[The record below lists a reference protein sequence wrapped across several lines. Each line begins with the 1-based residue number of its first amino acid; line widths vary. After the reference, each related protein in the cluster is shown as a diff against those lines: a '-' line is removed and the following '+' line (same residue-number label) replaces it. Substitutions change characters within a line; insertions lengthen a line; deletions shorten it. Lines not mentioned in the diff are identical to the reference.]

1 MRLTLF
7 IIYLL
12 LCNKFNLGLF
22 WYDWA
27 IFSLL
32 SIFTLLSFVVR
43 DFKDLENLSDNK
55 LKKARPRRK
64 NS

>member
-55 LKKARPRRK
+55 LKK
-64 NS
+64 